1 MSVEMQIA
9 ILGVLGT
16 LGGTVL
22 GWVLNNLSKRGKL
35 NIFVSSW
42 KDKFEFNNNMGCM
55 EASTSKEQT
64 EYYGYNLSLDLY
76 NSCGE
81 PKIMRDIKVLF
92 VEDKKTLFE
101 SIPKDDTTKRISHPM
116 VFYDDVSVV
125 NIPAKMVVKLNL
137 HNGFWKDK
145 KKTDDAFELLW
156 KVNTIYLQYTDENN
170 KKRKVVLKREEYKDC
185 FTEME

>member
-1 MSVEMQIA
+1 MSVEIQIA

-35 NIFVSSW
+35 NIFLSSW
-42 KDKFEFNNNMGCM
+42 KDSFEFNNEMGEM
-55 EASTSKEQT
+55 ISSTSKEQT
-64 EYYGYNLSLDLY
+64 EYYAYNFSLDLY

-81 PKIMRDIKVLF
+81 PKIMRNIKILF
-92 VEDKKTLFE
+92 NEDKKTLFE
-101 SIPKDDTTKRISHPM
+101 SIPKDDATKRISHPM
-116 VFYDDVSVV
+116 VFYDDVSAV

-137 HNGFWKDK
+137 HNGFWKDNK
-145 KKTDDAFELLW
+145 KVDDTFGLLW

-170 KKRKVVLKREEYKDC
+170 KKKKVVLKREEYKDLFC
-185 FTEME
+185 VNL